1 MLQRLS
7 STDTRCE
14 SNSRIK
20 FARANLMLQWT
31 PAVDTRCEGSVTST
45 RARDKKIPT
54 IVGILPTRHAHAR
67 GGQVESLAGEKIQ
80 SA

>member
-31 PAVDTRCEGSVTST
+31 PAVDTRCEGSVTPTENKEIMGWWPGLSPRQTT
-45 RARDKKIPT
+45 RPRAQGD
-54 IVGILPTRHAHAR
+54 H
-67 GGQVESLAGEKIQ
+67 EY
-80 SA
+80 